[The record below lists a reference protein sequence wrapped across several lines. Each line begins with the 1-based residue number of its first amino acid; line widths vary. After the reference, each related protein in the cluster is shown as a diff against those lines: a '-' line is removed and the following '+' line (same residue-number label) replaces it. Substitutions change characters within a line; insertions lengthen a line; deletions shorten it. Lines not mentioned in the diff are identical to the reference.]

1 MKLALKKSLTRWV
14 KVGKE
19 NEEFYID
26 YPSIEQDQELQS
38 IKFSEKFTG
47 IDKGL
52 RFSQQF
58 LKYIIKDWKGIKDEE
73 GNEIKCK
80 LIDNELDTELW
91 WALVGDA
98 NMSMEL
104 FAICWK
110 ELEFTDNDKKKLS
123 SQDSSSEKAN
133 SQG

>member
-19 NEEFYID
+19 GEEFYID
-26 YPSIEQDQELQS
+26 YPSIDQEQELQS
-38 IKFSEKFTG
+38 IKFSEKFSG
-47 IDKGL
+47 VDKGL

-80 LIDNELDTELW
+80 LVDNELETDLW

-98 NMSMEL
+98 NMTMEL
-104 FAICWK
+104 FTICWK
-110 ELEFTDNDKKKLS
+110 ELEFTDND
-123 SQDSSSEKAN
+123 
-133 SQG
+133 

>member
-104 FAICWK
+104 FTICWK

>member
-26 YPSIEQDQELQS
+26 YPSIEQEQELQS